1 MSADYRP
8 MEESNLGKYPKALDE
23 VTNNNGELPRRPM
36 DWKDIFELKKVRDGI
51 RAQLRI
57 LNKQIKNA
65 EERNYKLDP
74 YDDL

>member
-1 MSADYRP
+1 
-8 MEESNLGKYPKALDE
+8 MEASNLGEYPKALDE

-36 DWKDIFELKKVRDGI
+36 AWKDIFELKKIRDGI

-65 EERNYKLDP
+65 EERNCKLDP